1 MYKVIVVDDE
11 ILVRKRIIFGFD
23 WNKMGYEIVDEV
35 DNGYDALRLMQEKF
49 YDLAVVD
56 IAMPG
61 MNGIALTKAVREKNI
76 PVNIIFLTGHSE
88 FKYAQEAVHYGVYY
102 YILKPINETEFI
114 SMLEKLAV
122 RMEDEERKKLLQ
134 NSAVAVMEAKLFSD
148 LFHDSSSGEEIAE
161 SRRLLTKHGISED
174 SSYYV
179 VLFRAEQ
186 FQRENTAII
195 QKVQTVTDACE
206 KYLKEDGKCIVIN
219 DIYRDY
225 MIVLIK
231 TENYITDAALS
242 DRLEAVRRSLE
253 EASDSGVRWGVS
265 KSNRGFSGL
274 KKAYVEAVSAL
285 NNAKV
290 LGKSSLTYQ
299 WVEARGE
306 NHYKIPEQKIKDLH
320 HQIGKKDFEACK
332 TVIHEIFADMFI
344 REVSFE
350 CIAMNVNRLF
360 LTLLDTG
367 VISELEMK
375 KIVSGGYDYEEV
387 FDNMSDV
394 EEFTEWF
401 EHIIYTLM
409 ENTIR
414 TSTESLPV
422 IERTCKY
429 IREHYD
435 AADLSQAMIADIMAV
450 TQSYISGV
458 FKKVMGVTM
467 VQYIT
472 MVRMEKA
479 RELLFDSELEIK
491 EVSGKVGYNDE
502 YYFSK
507 CFKKHYGL
515 SPLQVKKIAGV
526 KRIKNR

>member
-1 MYKVIVVDDE
+1 MYKVIIVDDE
-11 ILVRKRIIFGFD
+11 ILVRKRLIFGFD
-23 WNKMGYEIVDEV
+23 WNKIGYEIIDEV
-35 DNGYDALRLMQEKF
+35 DNGYDALRLMQEKA
-49 YDLAVVD
+49 YDLAVID

-61 MNGIALTKAVREKNI
+61 MNGIELTKEVREKNI
-76 PVNIIFLTGHSE
+76 PVNLIFLTGHSE

-102 YILKPINETEFI
+102 YILKPINEAEFVLT
-114 SMLEKLAV
+114 LEKLAV
-122 RMEDEERKKLLQ
+122 RMEEDNSRKLMQ
-134 NSAVAVMEAKLFSD
+134 HSAVAVMEAKLFSD
-148 LFHDSSSGEEIAE
+148 LFHDSPSGEEIDE
-161 SRRLLTKHGISED
+161 SRTLLAKHGISED

-179 VLFRAEQ
+179 ALFRAEQ
-186 FQRENTAII
+186 FQKENAAII
-195 QKVQTVTDACE
+195 QKVQTVSEACE
-206 KYLKEDGKCIVIN
+206 KYLKESGKCIVIN

-225 MIVLIK
+225 MIVLVK
-231 TENYITDAALS
+231 TEDYITDAALS
-242 DRLEAVRRSLE
+242 GQLEAVRRFLK
-253 EASDSGVRWGVS
+253 EASNSGVRCGVS
-265 KSNRGFSGL
+265 KRNRGFSGL

-306 NHYKIPEQKIKDLH
+306 SHYKIPEQKIKELH
-320 HQIGKKDFEACK
+320 QQIGRKDFEACK
-332 TVIHEIFADMFI
+332 AVIHEIFTDMFD

-350 CIAMNVNRLF
+350 CITMNVNRLF
-360 LTLLDTG
+360 LTLLDMG

-375 KIVSGGYDYEEV
+375 KIISGGYDYEEV
-387 FDNMSDV
+387 FDNMADV

-422 IERTCKY
+422 IERTCRY

-435 AADLSQAMIADIMAV
+435 AADLNQARIADIMAV

-479 RELLFDSELEIK
+479 RELLLASELEIR
-491 EVSGKVGYNDE
+491 EVSEKVGYNDE

-515 SPLQVKKIAGV
+515 SPLQVKKIAGA
-526 KRIKNR
+526 KRIKNQ